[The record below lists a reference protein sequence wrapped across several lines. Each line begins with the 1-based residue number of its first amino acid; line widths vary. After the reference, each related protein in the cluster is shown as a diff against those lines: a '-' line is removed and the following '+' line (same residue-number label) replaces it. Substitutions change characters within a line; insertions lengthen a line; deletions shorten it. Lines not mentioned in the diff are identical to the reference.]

1 VSAERDEVPSCGMP
15 ETEDGMIPDEAVE
28 AAMSA
33 LGEAYGVDAYCRER
47 QYVVTALE
55 AAALHMLVRVHH
67 HDIENHARSFNEGYT
82 AAVTQG
88 LADDPTLA
96 DDWLQEKIRE
106 AKAEGWDAVAES
118 VRNDTEIDQRLYL
131 SRRIRATNPYRSQP

>member
-1 VSAERDEVPSCGMP
+1 
-15 ETEDGMIPDEAVE
+15 MIPAEAVE
-28 AAMSA
+28 ALM
-33 LGEAYGVDAYCRER
+33 DAASDSGFVLKRSL
-47 QYVVTALE
+47 AHDWLE
-55 AAALHMLVRVHH
+55 AAAPHMLVHVHH
-67 HDIENHARSFNEGYT
+67 YDIEHHARSFNEGYT